1 MQIGD
6 WRATRDLNPL
16 YQEIRDFGLET
27 GIAELDAFGFTVIE
41 NALSPDLTARLR
53 EAALAEAG
61 EGASGRNVS
70 VD

>member
-41 NALSPDLTARLR
+41 NAPRRT
-53 EAALAEAG
+53 
-61 EGASGRNVS
+61 
-70 VD
+70 